1 MSDLKTI
8 LGDVES
14 VLQQTADVTGEKA
27 HELRNKALNLL
38 KQAKGS
44 LLENQAAF
52 IEKTKKAACAADE
65 YVHEH
70 PWKSIGGFIAL
81 GAIIGLLL
89 NRR

>member
-14 VLQQTADVTGEKA
+14 ILQQTADATGERA
-27 HELRNKALNLL
+27 LELRTKALHLL
-38 KQAKGS
+38 KQAKGG
-44 LLENQAAF
+44 LLQSQAVLL
-52 IEKTKKAACAADE
+52 EKTKKAACAADE

-70 PWKSIGGFIAL
+70 PWKSIAGFVAL
-81 GAIIGLLL
+81 GAVIGLLL